1 MRPLV
6 AVFSAFAALAV
17 SACMTDAK
25 IVSSSETAP
34 TIAQAQAEPYNGP
47 KQRIAIEPFE
57 YRAQQG
63 GGGVSQGMADM
74 LTDSL
79 FNTNKFIVVERDRLG
94 AITAEQDLA
103 DTGRFKQDTM
113 APKGE
118 LEGAQLLI
126 RGSITQF
133 EPKCAGGSIIL
144 ASTSEACIA
153 INLRIVDVKTGRVVN
168 ATTVEATS
176 ANNGVGL
183 LFTRSALPIGLGAYR
198 NTPMEKAIRQA
209 IELAVQHIAKTKV

>member
-1 MRPLV
+1 MRHLALV
-6 AVFSAFAALAV
+6 IAAFAL
-17 SACMTDAK
+17 SACQTTATV
-25 IVSSSETAP
+25 VSSSDSAP

-57 YRAQQG
+57 YRAADRG
-63 GGGVSQGMADM
+63 AAVGSGMADM

-94 AITAEQDLA
+94 AITSEQDLA
-103 DTGRFKQDTM
+103 DTGRFKKETV

-133 EPKCAGGSIIL
+133 EPKCSGASILIASAGQ
-144 ASTSEACIA
+144 ACIA

-176 ANNGVGL
+176 ANNSVGL
-183 LFTRSALPIGLGAYR
+183 IFARSTLPIGLGAYS
-198 NTPMEKAIRQA
+198 NTPMEKAIRNA
-209 IELAVQHIAKTKV
+209 IEAAVKHIAATKV

>member
-1 MRPLV
+1 MRHV
-6 AVFSAFAALAV
+6 ALALAALAL
-17 SACMTDAK
+17 SACTTTATV
-25 IVSSSETAP
+25 VSSSSGP
-34 TIAQAQAEPYNGP
+34 TIAQAQAEPFNGV

-57 YRAQQG
+57 YRAADQG
-63 GGGVSQGMADM
+63 AVSGGLRDM

-79 FNTNKFIVVERDRLG
+79 FNTNKFIVVERDRIG
-94 AITAEQDLA
+94 AITAEQDLGE
-103 DTGRFKQDTM
+103 TGRFKKETV
-113 APKGE
+113 APIGE

-126 RGSITQF
+126 RGSVTQF
-133 EPKCAGGSIIL
+133 EPKCAGGSILI

-183 LFTRSALPIGLGAYR
+183 LFTRTTLPIGLGAYS

-209 IELAVQHIAKTKV
+209 IEKAVVHIASTKV

>member
-1 MRPLV
+1 MRHLV
-6 AVFSAFAALAV
+6 TALAAFALT
-17 SACMTDAK
+17 ACMTDAK
-25 IVSSSETAP
+25 IVSSSESAP
-34 TIAQAQAEPYNGP
+34 TISQAQAEPYNGV

-63 GGGVSQGMADM
+63 GAGVGAGMSDM

-94 AITAEQDLA
+94 AITSEQDLG
-103 DTGRFKQDTM
+103 DTGRFKQDTV

-118 LEGAQLLI
+118 LEGEQLLI
-126 RGSITQF
+126 RGSVTQF
-133 EPKCAGGSIIL
+133 EPKCAGGSVII

-183 LFTRSALPIGLGAYR
+183 LFTRTTLPIGLGAYK
-198 NTPMEKAIRQA
+198 NTPMEKAIRNA

>member
-1 MRPLV
+1 MRPFLLTL
-6 AVFSAFAALAV
+6 AALAV
-17 SACMTDAK
+17 SACQTSAK
-25 IVSSSETAP
+25 IVSSSESAP
-34 TIAQAQAEPYNGP
+34 TVAQAQAEPYNGV
-47 KQRIAIEPFE
+47 KQRIAVETFE
-57 YRAQQG
+57 YRAANQG
-63 GGGVSQGMADM
+63 AGVGAGMSDM

-79 FNTNKFIVVERDRLG
+79 FNTNRFIVVERDRLG

-103 DTGRFKQDTM
+103 GTGRFKQDTV
-113 APKGE
+113 APTGQ

-126 RGSITQF
+126 RGSVTQF
-133 EPKCAGGSIIL
+133 EPRCSGGSVII

-153 INLRIVDVKTGRVVN
+153 INLRIVDVKTGRIVN

-183 LFTRSALPIGLGAYR
+183 LFTRPTLPIGLGAYS
-198 NTPMEKAIRQA
+198 NTPMERAIRNA

>member
-1 MRPLV
+1 MRHLV
-6 AVFSAFAALAV
+6 LALAAIAL
-17 SACMTDAK
+17 SACTTTATV
-25 IVSSSETAP
+25 VSSANSGP
-34 TIAQAQAEPYNGP
+34 TIAQAQAEPYNGV
-47 KQRIAIEPFE
+47 KQRIAVEPFE
-57 YRAQQG
+57 YRAADK
-63 GGGVSQGMADM
+63 GGVSGGLRDM

-94 AITAEQDLA
+94 AITAEQDLGE
-103 DTGRFKQDTM
+103 TGRFKKETV
-113 APKGE
+113 APTGE

-126 RGSITQF
+126 RGSVTQF
-133 EPKCAGGSIIL
+133 EPKCSGGSILI

-153 INLRIVDVKTGRVVN
+153 INLRIIDVKTGRVVN

-183 LFTRSALPIGLGAYR
+183 LFTRTTLPIGLGAYS

-209 IELAVQHIAKTKV
+209 IEKAVVHIASTKV

>member
-1 MRPLV
+1 MRHFALVLV
-6 AVFSAFAALAV
+6 AFAV
-17 SACMTDAK
+17 SACTTTAT
-25 IVSSSETAP
+25 IVSSSDNAP
-34 TIAQAQAEPYNGP
+34 TIAQAQAEPYNGV

-57 YRAQQG
+57 YRAADKG
-63 GGGVSQGMADM
+63 AGVGQGMSDM

-94 AITAEQDLA
+94 AITSEQDLA
-103 DTGRFKQDTM
+103 DTGRFKQDTV

-126 RGSITQF
+126 RGSVTQF
-133 EPKCAGGSIIL
+133 EPKCKGGSILI
-144 ASTSEACIA
+144 AATSEACIA

-183 LFTRSALPIGLGAYR
+183 LFTRTTLPIGLGAYS

-209 IELAVQHIAKTKV
+209 IEKAVNHIAATKV

>member
-1 MRPLV
+1 MRHFALV
-6 AVFSAFAALAV
+6 LAAFAV
-17 SACMTDAK
+17 SACTTTAT
-25 IVSSSETAP
+25 IVSSSDNAP
-34 TIAQAQAEPYNGP
+34 TIAQAQAEPYNGV

-57 YRAQQG
+57 YRAADKG
-63 GGGVSQGMADM
+63 AGVGQGMSDM

-94 AITAEQDLA
+94 AITSEQDLA
-103 DTGRFKQDTM
+103 DTGRFKQDTV

-126 RGSITQF
+126 RGSVTQF
-133 EPKCAGGSIIL
+133 EPKCKGGSILI
-144 ASTSEACIA
+144 AATSEACIA

-183 LFTRSALPIGLGAYR
+183 LFTRTTLPIGLGAYS

-209 IELAVQHIAKTKV
+209 IEKAVNHIAATKV

>member
-1 MRPLV
+1 MRPVLLAV
-6 AVFSAFAALAV
+6 AAFALTACAT
-17 SACMTDAK
+17 SATV
-25 IVSSSETAP
+25 VSSTDSAP

-57 YRAQQG
+57 YRAADKG
-63 GGGVSQGMADM
+63 AAVGSGMADM

-79 FNTNKFIVVERDRLG
+79 FNTNKFIVVERDRLD
-94 AITAEQDLA
+94 AVTAEQDLA
-103 DTGRFKQDTM
+103 QNSRFRKETV
-113 APKGE
+113 APTGE

-133 EPKCAGGSIIL
+133 EPKCAG
-144 ASTSEACIA
+144 ASVLVAATSEACIA
-153 INLRIVDVKTGRVVN
+153 INLRIIDVRTGRIVN

-183 LFTRSALPIGLGAYR
+183 LFTRTTLPIGLGAYR
-198 NTPMEKAIRQA
+198 NTPMEKAIRNA
-209 IELAVQHIAKTKV
+209 IEAAVKHIAATKA

>member
-1 MRPLV
+1 MRHLALV
-6 AVFSAFAALAV
+6 IAVFALA
-17 SACMTDAK
+17 ACQTTATV
-25 IVSSSETAP
+25 VSSSDNAP
-34 TIAQAQAEPYNGP
+34 TISQAQAEPYNGP

-57 YRAQQG
+57 YRAADRG
-63 GGGVSQGMADM
+63 AAVGSGMADM
-74 LTDSL
+74 LTDAL

-94 AITAEQDLA
+94 AITSEQDLA
-103 DTGRFKQDTM
+103 DTGRFKKETVV
-113 APKGE
+113 PKGE

-133 EPKCAGGSIIL
+133 EPKCAGGSILI

-153 INLRIVDVKTGRVVN
+153 ISLRIIDVKTGRVVN

-183 LFTRSALPIGLGAYR
+183 VFTRTTLPIGLGAYS
-198 NTPMEKAIRQA
+198 NTPMEKAIRNA
-209 IELAVQHIAKTKV
+209 IEAAVKHIAVTKV

>member
-1 MRPLV
+1 MRPL
-6 AVFSAFAALAV
+6 ALALAALAV
-17 SACMTDAK
+17 SACQTSAK
-25 IVSSSETAP
+25 IVSSSDSAP

-57 YRAQQG
+57 YRAADKG
-63 GGGVSQGMADM
+63 AGVGQGMSDM

-103 DTGRFKQDTM
+103 DTGRFKKDTV

-126 RGSITQF
+126 RGSVTQF
-133 EPKCAGGSIIL
+133 EPKCSGGSILI

-183 LFTRSALPIGLGAYR
+183 VFTRTTLPIGLGAYA

>member
-1 MRPLV
+1 MRHF
-6 AVFSAFAALAV
+6 AFIFAALAA
-17 SACMTDAK
+17 SACTTTATV
-25 IVSSSETAP
+25 VSSSDSAP

-57 YRAQQG
+57 YRAADKG
-63 GGGVSQGMADM
+63 AGVGAGMSDM

-94 AITAEQDLA
+94 AITSEQDLA
-103 DTGRFKQDTM
+103 DTGRFKKETV

-118 LEGAQLLI
+118 LEGAQLMI
-126 RGSITQF
+126 RGSVTQF
-133 EPKCAGGSIIL
+133 EPKCAGGSILI
-144 ASTSEACIA
+144 AATSEACIA

-183 LFTRSALPIGLGAYR
+183 LFTRTTLPIGLGAYS

-209 IELAVQHIAKTKV
+209 IEKAVNHIASTKI

>member
-1 MRPLV
+1 MRHFVL
-6 AVFSAFAALAV
+6 ALATLAL
-17 SACMTDAK
+17 SACQTDAT
-25 IVSSSETAP
+25 IVSSSGSGP
-34 TIAQAQAEPYNGP
+34 TVAQAQAEPYNGV

-57 YRAQQG
+57 YRATDKG
-63 GGGVSQGMADM
+63 AGVGAGMADM

-94 AITAEQDLA
+94 AITAEQDLG
-103 DTGRFKQDTM
+103 DTGRFKQETV

-126 RGSITQF
+126 RGSVTQF
-133 EPKCAGGSIIL
+133 EPKCSGGSILI

-183 LFTRSALPIGLGAYR
+183 LFTRTTLPIGLGAYS

-209 IELAVQHIAKTKV
+209 IEKAVNHIAATKV

>member
-1 MRPLV
+1 MRSFVFALV
-6 AVFSAFAALAV
+6 ALTV
-17 SACMTDAK
+17 SACSTTATV
-25 IVSSSETAP
+25 VSSSGSAP

-57 YRAQQG
+57 YRAADKG
-63 GGGVSQGMADM
+63 AGVGAGMADM

-126 RGSITQF
+126 RGSVTQF
-133 EPKCAGGSIIL
+133 EPKCSGGSILI

-183 LFTRSALPIGLGAYR
+183 LFTRTTLPIGLGAYS

-209 IELAVQHIAKTKV
+209 IEKAVNHIASTKI

>member
-1 MRPLV
+1 MRHFALV
-6 AVFSAFAALAV
+6 LAAFAV
-17 SACMTDAK
+17 SACTTTAT
-25 IVSSSETAP
+25 IVSSSDNAP
-34 TIAQAQAEPYNGP
+34 TIAQAQAESYNGV

-57 YRAQQG
+57 YRAADKG
-63 GGGVSQGMADM
+63 AGVGQGMSDM

-94 AITAEQDLA
+94 AITSEQDLA
-103 DTGRFKQDTM
+103 DTGRFKQDTV

-126 RGSITQF
+126 RGSVTQF
-133 EPKCAGGSIIL
+133 EPKCKGGSILI
-144 ASTSEACIA
+144 AATSEACIA

-183 LFTRSALPIGLGAYR
+183 LFTRTTLPIGLGAYS

-209 IELAVQHIAKTKV
+209 IEKAVNHIAATKV